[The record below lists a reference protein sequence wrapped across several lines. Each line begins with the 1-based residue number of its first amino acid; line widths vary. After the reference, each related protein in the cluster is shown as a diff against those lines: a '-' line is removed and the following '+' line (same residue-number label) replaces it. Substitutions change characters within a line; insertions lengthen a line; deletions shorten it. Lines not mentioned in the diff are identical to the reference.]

1 MNETK
6 TNETYKELTVMEWA
20 EQFKPVANTLR
31 EDADIKGYDKNH
43 PERGILFCC
52 DEYANGKNET
62 KHVEDAVKLMPD
74 KVWSFFSIDDG
85 GEEYAVNGYS
95 SDANGYFITTEPWE
109 PGVVYFIDD
118 DRTGE
123 TEFSN

>member
-74 KVWSFFSIDDG
+74 KVWSFLFTHFTHI
-85 GEEYAVNGYS
+85 
-95 SDANGYFITTEPWE
+95 ITHFTQNLAIFRIISQTTTSPKCWGFFAF
-109 PGVVYFIDD
+109 P
-118 DRTGE
+118 
-123 TEFSN
+123 